1 MFESGRCPSDLAR
14 RSSDLALR
22 TTTLIFSNEEMNHIM
37 KIVKS
42 LQESGFLIKGIR
54 QTIKNKSKE
63 QKGEFFSMLL
73 GTLGVILLG
82 NVLTGKETITGSE
95 GATAKS
101 STTSYC

>member
-14 RSSDLALR
+14 RPSDLALR
-22 TTTLIFSNEEMNHIM
+22 TTTLIFSNEEMNHIR

-54 QTIKNKSKE
+54 QTKVKNK
-63 QKGEFFSMLL
+63 KGNFFSMLL

-82 NVLTGKETITGSE
+82 NLLTGKETITASE
-95 GATAKS
+95 GATATS

>member
-42 LQESGFLIKGIR
+42 LQESVFLIKGFR
-54 QTIKNKSKE
+54 QTIKNKDKE
-63 QKGEFFSMLL
+63 QKGGLFSMLL
-73 GTLGVILLG
+73 GTVGVSL
-82 NVLTGKETITGSE
+82 
-95 GATAKS
+95 
-101 STTSYC
+101 